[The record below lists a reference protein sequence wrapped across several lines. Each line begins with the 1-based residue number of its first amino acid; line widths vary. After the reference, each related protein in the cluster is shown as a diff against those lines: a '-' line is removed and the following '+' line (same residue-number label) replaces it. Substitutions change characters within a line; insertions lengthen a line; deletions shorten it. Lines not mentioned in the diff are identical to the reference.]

1 MKPTYPREGSQERMV
16 LDQLLR
22 GASLTALGALR
33 KFNCFAL
40 SQRCTR
46 LRQKYHWPVRS
57 RMIVTPSRK
66 RVALYWIEGGKK

>member
-1 MKPTYPREGSQERMV
+1 MKPTYPRAGSQERMV
-16 LDQLLR
+16 LDTMLLGSR
-22 GASLTALGALR
+22 LTHLEALDRFGIWS
-33 KFNCFAL
+33 L

-66 RVALYWIEGGKK
+66 RVALYWIERAR